1 MGDDD
6 HQDGATTAATDL
18 GSPFSGFAEAAQAVL
33 ADLQGRLGLKLWLVT
48 RAVGEQQVVL
58 HAQDAPEGYGI
69 TAGTVLSWS
78 GSLCTA
84 MVAGD
89 GPVIAPRVAD
99 VPAYASAPNRSVAT
113 FEAYVGVPLVQ
124 PDGELFGTLCA
135 FDPEPQPG
143 SLVEAEDLVV
153 LQARLLSTVLH
164 LELGTEELHRRAE
177 RAETDATTDVLTGLG
192 NRRGWE
198 QVLAAEETRC
208 SRYGHP
214 GCVLVVDLDELK
226 VVNDGAGHAAGDEL
240 LQKAAG
246 VLHGSLRSTDYVARV
261 GGDEFAVLAV
271 ETGPE
276 GGRVEAERLRE
287 GLRSAGISA
296 AVGLGWRAPD
306 RSLAE
311 AWHDADADMYRQKP
325 ARRAARED

>member
-6 HQDGATTAATDL
+6 HQDGAGTAATVP
-18 GSPFSGFAEAAQAVL
+18 GSPFPGFAEAAEAVL
-33 ADLQGRLGLKLWLVT
+33 ADLQGRLGLTLWLVT
-48 RAVGEQQVVL
+48 RAVGEHQVVL

-78 GSLCTA
+78 GSLCTVMA
-84 MVAGD
+84 AGD
-89 GPVIAPRVAD
+89 GPHVAPRVAD
-99 VPAYASAPNRSVAT
+99 VPAYATAPNRAVAPI
-113 FEAYVGVPLVQ
+113 EAYVGVPLVQ

-143 SLVEAEDLVV
+143 ALVEAEDLVV

-214 GCVLVVDLDELK
+214 ASVLVVDLDELK
-226 VVNDGAGHAAGDEL
+226 VVNDGSGHAAGDEL
-240 LQKAAG
+240 LRRAAE

-276 GGRVEAERLRE
+276 GGRVEADRLRE
-287 GLRSAGISA
+287 ALRGAGIA
-296 AVGLGWRAPD
+296 AALGLGSRAPD
-306 RSLAE
+306 RSLTD
-311 AWHDADADMYRQKP
+311 AWRDADADMYRQKP
-325 ARRAARED
+325 SRRTARQD